1 VTENVVHLRSP
12 DGTPTRQQQRE
23 ADQLR
28 AARESRNVIE
38 QAKSAMASRF
48 GITTDE
54 SFELMR
60 GLARSQNRSLHEF
73 AAEVVANDGRL
84 G

>member
-1 VTENVVHLRSP
+1 MTENVIQLRSP
-12 DGTPTRQQQRE
+12 DGTPTTQQQRE
-23 ADQLR
+23 ADQLG
-28 AARESRNVIE
+28 AARESRSVIE
-38 QAKSAMASRF
+38 QAKTAMASRF
-48 GITTDE
+48 GITTHE

>member
-1 VTENVVHLRSP
+1 VTENVIPLRTP
-12 DGTPTRQQQRE
+12 DRTPTTQQRE

-28 AARESRNVIE
+28 AARESRDVIE

-48 GITTDE
+48 GITTHE

-60 GLARSQNRSLHEF
+60 GLARSQNRSLREY
-73 AAEVVANDGRL
+73 AAEVLANDGKL

>member
-1 VTENVVHLRSP
+1 MTENVIPLRTP
-12 DGTPTRQQQRE
+12 DRTPPTQQRE

-28 AARESRNVIE
+28 AARESRNVVE

-48 GITTDE
+48 GITTHE

-60 GLARSQNRSLHEF
+60 GLARSQNRSLREY
-73 AAEVVANDGRL
+73 AAEVVANDGKL